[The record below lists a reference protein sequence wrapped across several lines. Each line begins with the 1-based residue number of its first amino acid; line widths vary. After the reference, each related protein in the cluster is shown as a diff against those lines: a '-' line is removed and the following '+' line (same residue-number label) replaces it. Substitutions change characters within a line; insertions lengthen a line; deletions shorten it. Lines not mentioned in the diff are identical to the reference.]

1 MEHNNEKYIAMFDE
15 GYLSCNEIFCESIE
29 AMNTGKPTVPVQIN
43 NSTSFSHQQ
52 QQAYTCKT
60 LPKVLQVKA
69 MVDKTLTSD
78 LRVLHNMIKNEH
90 RYLPS
95 NPDYF
100 RYVQREIRPHMRKI
114 VADWMLEVNQELGC
128 QPEVFCLA
136 VSLMDRFLARCRIQ
150 KSQLQLLGAVCLF
163 LSSKFKETTPIS
175 SENLV
180 MYTDFSVSLEEIRD
194 WELIVLHKLKWD
206 LCSSTA
212 LDYLDHLLPK
222 LIINANVDH
231 SMLRRQTETIIA
243 LTSTHYMFSYVR
255 PSVIASSAIAVAL
268 RCLVPAFSE
277 EGARQFLAGLQNFSQ
292 ADAADL
298 EECSTAMIQTLPAYL
313 VQSSASV
320 NVCVNSTGSSPTPSD
335 ASSPPVTPPPPAAD
349 GQPNQI
355 FSSPDINSTL
365 SDSFR
370 HSSVLVK
377 SC

>member
-1 MEHNNEKYIAMFDE
+1 MFDE
-15 GYLSCNEIFCESIE
+15 GYLSCNEIFCD
-29 AMNTGKPTVPVQIN
+29 NLDTGKPTVPVQIH

-52 QQAYTCKT
+52 QQAYTQKT

-78 LRVLHNMIKNEH
+78 SRVLHNMIKNEH

-114 VADWMLEVNQELGC
+114 VSDWMLEVCQELSC

-136 VSLMDRFLARCRIQ
+136 VNLMDRFLARCRIQ

-163 LSSKFKETTPIS
+163 LSSKFKETSPIP
-175 SENLV
+175 SEKLV
-180 MYTDFSVSLEEIRD
+180 MYTDFSVTLEEIRD

-212 LDYLDHLLPK
+212 LDYLDHILPK
-222 LIINANVDH
+222 LIINAKVDH
-231 SMLRRQTETIIA
+231 SMLRRQTETIVA

-277 EGARQFLAGLQNFSQ
+277 EGARQFLAGLQTFSQ
-292 ADAADL
+292 AEACDL
-298 EECSTAMIQTLPAYL
+298 EECSTAIIQTLPAYL
-313 VQSSASV
+313 VSSAV
-320 NVCVNSTGSSPTPSD
+320 NVVTTSSPLPTSEQT
-335 ASSPPVTPPPPAAD
+335 SPQTPPSAANG
-349 GQPNQI
+349 GQANAM
-355 FSSPDINSTL
+355 FSSPEINQTL

-370 HSSVLVK
+370 LSSVLVK